1 MTVTYC
7 SYISLLTNNIINK
20 IKEMVIALPMASTTT
35 LSTVATTQAADRP
48 VSVIYQPMMHRNQ
61 STKIIRR
68 FSFGICKCNY
78 MQQEN
83 NKKMTAAVLDPALE
97 VQATWH
103 YSISR
108 V

>member
-1 MTVTYC
+1 M
-7 SYISLLTNNIINK
+7 TNNIINK